1 MCWNAEVSLNT
12 FIFGMISMIIV
23 IIFNKISYK
32 IILFTLTLSLIQLLE
47 YYTWKNID
55 NIDIIYNLS
64 IIGYLIISIQLII
77 LNYGFL
83 NNKDKLVALIIL
95 IILLI
100 YIFIYN
106 YQNNKFNM
114 EIGENKH
121 LIWNWIDIPI
131 PILIIIMVFYIY
143 PAFTYNYISFVT
155 MLIILL
161 PSLYYY
167 YKYKTWGT
175 MWCYY
180 SNIIWIILLL
190 ISISLQNKKILRK
203 INRS

>member
-95 IILLI
+95 LILLI

-180 SNIIWIILLL
+180 SNIIWIILIL

>member
-64 IIGYLIISIQLII
+64 IIGYLIISIQLIN

-180 SNIIWIILLL
+180 SNIIWIILII

>member
-23 IIFNKISYK
+23 IIFNKISYN
-32 IILFTLTLSLIQLLE
+32 IILFTLTLTLIQLLE

-77 LNYGFL
+77 LNYTLL
-83 NNKDKLVALIIL
+83 NNNDKPVALIIL
-95 IILLI
+95 IILII

-121 LIWNWIDIPI
+121 LIWHWIDIPL

-143 PAFTYNYISFVT
+143 PAFRYNYISFIV
-155 MLIILL
+155 MVIILL

-180 SNIIWIILLL
+180 SNIIWIILIIL
-190 ISISLQNKKILRK
+190 SISLQNKKILRK

>member
-131 PILIIIMVFYIY
+131 PILIIIMIFYIY

>member
-32 IILFTLTLSLIQLLE
+32 IILFTLTLTLIQLLE

-180 SNIIWIILLL
+180 SNIIWIILIIL
-190 ISISLQNKKILRK
+190 SISLQNKKILRK

>member
-12 FIFGMISMIIV
+12 FIFGVISMIIV

-32 IILFTLTLSLIQLLE
+32 IILFTLTLTLIQLLE

-143 PAFTYNYISFVT
+143 PAFTYNYISFIT

-180 SNIIWIILLL
+180 SNIIWIILIL

>member
-32 IILFTLTLSLIQLLE
+32 IILFTLTLTLIQLLE

-77 LNYGFL
+77 LNYAFL

-143 PAFTYNYISFVT
+143 PAITYNYISFVT

-180 SNIIWIILLL
+180 SNIIWIILIL

>member
-32 IILFTLTLSLIQLLE
+32 IILFTLTLTLIQLLE

-180 SNIIWIILLL
+180 SNIIWIILIL
-190 ISISLQNKKILRK
+190 ISISLQNKRY
-203 INRS
+203 

>member
-23 IIFNKISYK
+23 IIFNKISYN
-32 IILFTLTLSLIQLLE
+32 IILFTLTLTLIQLLE

-77 LNYGFL
+77 LNYTLL
-83 NNKDKLVALIIL
+83 NNNDKPVALIIL
-95 IILLI
+95 IILII

-121 LIWNWIDIPI
+121 LIWHWIDIPL
-131 PILIIIMVFYIY
+131 PILIIIMVLYIY
-143 PAFTYNYISFVT
+143 PAFRYNYISFAV
-155 MLIILL
+155 MVIILL

-180 SNIIWIILLL
+180 SNIIWIILIIL
-190 ISISLQNKKILRK
+190 SISLQNKKILRK

>member
-180 SNIIWIILLL
+180 SNIIWIILIL

>member
-32 IILFTLTLSLIQLLE
+32 IILFTLTLTLIQLLE

-83 NNKDKLVALIIL
+83 NNKDKPIALIIL
-95 IILLI
+95 IILII

-114 EIGENKH
+114 NIGKNKH
-121 LIWNWIDIPI
+121 LIWNWIDIPL

-143 PAFTYNYISFVT
+143 PAFRYNYISFVVI
-155 MLIILL
+155 LIILL

-180 SNIIWIILLL
+180 SNIIWIILII

-203 INRS
+203 INRN

>member
-12 FIFGMISMIIV
+12 FIFGVISMIIV

-47 YYTWKNID
+47 YYSWKNID

-180 SNIIWIILLL
+180 SNIIWIILIIL
-190 ISISLQNKKILRK
+190 SISLQNKKILRK

>member
-32 IILFTLTLSLIQLLE
+32 IILFTLTLTLIQLLE

-180 SNIIWIILLL
+180 SNIIWIILIL

>member
-131 PILIIIMVFYIY
+131 PILIIIMIFYIY

-180 SNIIWIILLL
+180 SNIIWIILIL

>member
-32 IILFTLTLSLIQLLE
+32 IILFTLTLTLIQLLE

-143 PAFTYNYISFVT
+143 PAFTYNYISFIT

-180 SNIIWIILLL
+180 SNIIWIILIL

>member
-32 IILFTLTLSLIQLLE
+32 IILFTLTLTLIQLLE

-131 PILIIIMVFYIY
+131 PILIIIMIFYIY

-180 SNIIWIILLL
+180 SNIIWIILIL